1 MVSTLL
7 EKSSWTLVIL
17 LSWSI
22 TTEVVDWHMWTS
34 EGSQYIL
41 ENRFQRNETGF
52 ISTSYLCQGL
62 KFPFHLLSFS
72 PGTLGGHTTALRN
85 SNNRLVFPG
94 TRDRPF
100 QHQLKYSKGLS
111 QICQGT
117 FVSHDIMEECRLS
130 ARSLIKGH
138 ITSAPQSP
146 HL

>member
-1 MVSTLL
+1 M
-7 EKSSWTLVIL
+7 VIL
-17 LSWSI
+17 LGWFV
-22 TTEVVDWHMWTS
+22 TAEVVDCTCGHLKGS
-34 EGSQYIL
+34 EYIL
-41 ENRFQRNETGF
+41 ENCFQRNEIGF
-52 ISTSYLCQGL
+52 TCTSYLCQGL

-72 PGTLGGHTTALRN
+72 PGILGGHTSALRN
-85 SNNRLVFPG
+85 SNNRLAFPG
-94 TRDRPF
+94 SRDKPF

-130 ARSLIKGH
+130 ARSLIKRH